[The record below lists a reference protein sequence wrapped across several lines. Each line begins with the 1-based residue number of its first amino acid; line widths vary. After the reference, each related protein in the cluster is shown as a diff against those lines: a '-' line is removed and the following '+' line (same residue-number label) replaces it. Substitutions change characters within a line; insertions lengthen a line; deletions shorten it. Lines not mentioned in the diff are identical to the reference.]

1 MVVYQVKG
9 RPNFH
14 SAFPPRTFPTFG
26 FSFAAFADELRFRI
40 QTSGRC
46 RSVQFS
52 SSSVHI
58 SQLCFGWQS
67 RKLRANAIL
76 PSAANVISGSVRFVR
91 NNVTKRKH
99 FVLGKRAS
107 IVWRI
112 FRELLK
118 CDKSQWIGNKA
129 LIWARNYDPVKRA
142 GGTRVFRRQSKT
154 KNTENIRSSR
164 LLCPITRGRCEVN
177 CELARICYKFLFAG
191 LQFQLP
197 APNSKCH
204 HATPNQP
211 HTSGH
216 QRLNVCFSAS
226 VCLDVSVY
234 LCLL

>member
-1 MVVYQVKG
+1 VRHLRQFGNASEQGHLTTQPPQNPLSPTHTAAVL

-52 SSSVHI
+52 SSSVDI

-118 CDKSQWIGNKA
+118 CDKSQ
-129 LIWARNYDPVKRA
+129 
-142 GGTRVFRRQSKT
+142 
-154 KNTENIRSSR
+154 
-164 LLCPITRGRCEVN
+164 
-177 CELARICYKFLFAG
+177 
-191 LQFQLP
+191 
-197 APNSKCH
+197 
-204 HATPNQP
+204 
-211 HTSGH
+211 
-216 QRLNVCFSAS
+216 
-226 VCLDVSVY
+226 
-234 LCLL
+234 